1 MNPWDVGRKLQV
13 CHWVDPRG
21 STHGSQKFRKND
33 EQFSKNSKLQ
43 EKDICSM
50 INYENDNFE
59 LLSPREMM
67 RIEFKEFLTLIP
79 WDQRDI

>member
-1 MNPWDVGRKLQV
+1 
-13 CHWVDPRG
+13 
-21 STHGSQKFRKND
+21 
-33 EQFSKNSKLQ
+33 
-43 EKDICSM
+43 M